1 MYLELHA
8 ELSLQ
13 ALNLPD
19 TDVTVQTGGRERS
32 YSVGSTSN
40 SSDASNA
47 VLVLGAQ
54 LTILTTVSA
63 FSLGDPHFL
72 GAQTRA
78 SLSGFLVQS
87 SNELPEISS
96 GLAECTPKNTRTDRG

>member
-40 SSDASNA
+40 SSDA
-47 VLVLGAQ
+47 
-54 LTILTTVSA
+54 TIS
-63 FSLGDPHFL
+63 
-72 GAQTRA
+72 
-78 SLSGFLVQS
+78 
-87 SNELPEISS
+87 
-96 GLAECTPKNTRTDRG
+96 